1 MNKKV
6 IVFLLVLIGLGG
18 LVWWKTSAPQSAQDR
33 LAQAMRIME
42 GLQSQAIPTSLT
54 SDQLTLLEQ
63 VYQDSLERV
72 PNIQAFRTTD
82 KASLIDVLKTSNF
95 AGTGANGLNTAG
107 EKIVSTSLGRTD
119 DFNAYLASGF
129 TSDVGTASTK
139 DKIKKLAQSV
149 NTLTNDI
156 RLTTL
161 YISWYEGVRGKI
173 CTTND
178 PENDIYM
185 SGEVKMVYNPNTSL
199 QDTCDN
205 NSVKQYKC
213 INGLYEN
220 DAAHVSQTQCANG
233 CSVGVC
239 LKNAVASD
247 LSITMPET
255 AVVGQPVQ
263 VRVTAPTNYAQRFFV
278 IVSGDDN
285 AVFPA
290 GALSIM
296 SGEVSA
302 NNTVSRDLTLKFS
315 QAGTMTVIIRPT
327 TGAEVSKTIV
337 VVNSSTGGG
346 ATVSCSSITGVSTN
360 SCNRCVRFN
369 LPNSASAM
377 NVFVPRTG
385 IPAGNKEI
393 VLTGQSTITA
403 ERYQGTQVSPT
414 GNINNSFLLTESSP
428 TNNSW
433 IWATMNSASFIT
445 K

>member
-1 MNKKV
+1 MRTEKFLLFYIVLMNKKV

-18 LVWWKTSAPQSAQDR
+18 FVWWKTSSPQSAQDR

-54 SDQLTLLEQ
+54 PSQLTLLEQ

-82 KASLIDVLKTSNF
+82 KTALIDVLKTSSF
-95 AGTGANGLNTAG
+95 VGTGTNGLNTTG
-107 EKIVSTSLGRTD
+107 EKIVSASLGRAD
-119 DFNAYLASGF
+119 DFNAYLASDF
-129 TSDVGTASTK
+129 VSDVGITSTK

-185 SGEVKMVYNPNTSL
+185 SGEVKMVYTPNTSL

-220 DAAHVSQTQCANG
+220 DAAHVSQTQCTNG
-233 CSVGVC
+233 CSAGVC
-239 LKNAVASD
+239 LKNAAASD

-255 AVVGQPVQ
+255 AAVGQSVQ
-263 VRVTAPTNYAQRFFV
+263 LRVTAPTNYAQRFFV
-278 IVSGDDN
+278 IISGDDN

-327 TGAEVSKTIV
+327 TGVEVSKTIV
-337 VVNSSTGGG
+337 VGNGGTTAQCG
-346 ATVSCSSITGVSTN
+346 N
-360 SCNRCVRFN
+360 
-369 LPNSASAM
+369 
-377 NVFVPRTG
+377 G
-385 IPAGNKEI
+385 IKE
-393 VLTGQSTITA
+393 
-403 ERYQGTQVSPT
+403 
-414 GNINNSFLLTESSP
+414 
-428 TNNSW
+428 
-433 IWATMNSASFIT
+433 
-445 K
+445 